1 MHRRRTRLIGLAAIT
16 SIGCSVALDFSRAN
30 LPAARD
36 GGGVLDVPVA
46 ADVAADASDVSPA
59 MDAVDVPATDATD
72 VPIVLDAVDAS
83 DVAAD
88 VHDVWDVMD
97 VVDATDA
104 TDATDVDDVTD
115 VMDVPADRGDAG
127 PRCDADLTRDP
138 FNCGACGRRC
148 FTTPCNQGVCAD
160 CHAPLLQCG
169 LACFDRLT
177 STQHCGDCGNR
188 CNGSS
193 PLCCHGECRERCN

>member
-1 MHRRRTRLIGLAAIT
+1 MHRIRARLIGLAAIT
-16 SIGCSVALDFSRAN
+16 SIGCSIALDFTRAN

-46 ADVAADASDVSPA
+46 ADVAADAMDASPA
-59 MDAVDVPATDATD
+59 MDVVDVLATDATD
-72 VPIVLDAVDAS
+72 VPIALDTIDAS
-83 DVAAD
+83 EVVDAAD
-88 VHDVWDVMD
+88 VHDARELMD
-97 VVDATDA
+97 VVDV
-104 TDATDVDDVTD
+104 TDVTDVTD

-127 PRCDADLTRDP
+127 PRCEADLTRDP

-169 LACFDRLT
+169 LACFDRFT

-193 PLCCHGECRERCN
+193 PLCCHGECRARCN